1 MFTLSEV
8 SEHNTEDS
16 CWVILYGKVYDV
28 RPFGPCL
35 NKFKSTNFHEVTGI
49 LNNHPGGTQAILRWG
64 GRDATEEFDM
74 IHPSETLK
82 EIEDSYLGTVEPQ
95 EQPIADST
103 PEEITQAPLSTLL
116 NLDEIEA
123 AATKVISKKAWGYY
137 FSAADDKISK
147 HLNTQAYR
155 SILFRPRV
163 FVDCRTC
170 ELETDLL
177 GHKVGLPVFVSP
189 TAMARLGHPAGEKGI
204 AKGCRSFGGLQI
216 IANNSSLSPEEIV
229 ASAPS
234 TQIFGWQLY
243 VQLNR
248 QLSESMLARV
258 NRLDRIKF
266 IVLTLDAPVSGKRED
281 DERINI
287 QANTAASVSTQLF
300 AGTDPSLTWADT
312 LQWLSQQTTK
322 PIVLKGIQTHEDA
335 ILAARHAPLVKGIV
349 LSNHGGRSLDTAPP
363 AVHTLLELRKYC
375 PGVFDK
381 VEVWVDGGIRRG
393 TDAVKALCLGA
404 KAIGIGRPAL
414 WGLAAG
420 GVEGVERTLQILSD
434 EMKTCMRLLG
444 AKTVG
449 DLGPHHV
456 NTAILQQQIYGGS
469 SHLADETRG
478 FMKGKL

>member
-1 MFTLSEV
+1 
-8 SEHNTEDS
+8 
-16 CWVILYGKVYDV
+16 
-28 RPFGPCL
+28 
-35 NKFKSTNFHEVTGI
+35 
-49 LNNHPGGTQAILRWG
+49 
-64 GRDATEEFDM
+64 M
-74 IHPSETLK
+74 IHPPETLK
-82 EIEDSYLGTVEPQ
+82 VIEQSSVGTVESQ
-95 EQPIADST
+95 EPPVMDST
-103 PEEITQAPLSTLL
+103 PEESIQAPLSTLL
-116 NLDEIEA
+116 NLDEIQA
-123 AATKVISKKAWGYY
+123 AATKIISKKAWGYY

-147 HLNTQAYR
+147 YLNTQAYR
-155 SILFRPRV
+155 SIVFRPRV

-170 ELETDLL
+170 TLETNLL
-177 GHKVGLPVFVSP
+177 GHKVGLPIFVSP
-189 TAMARLGHPAGEKGI
+189 TAMARLGHPAGERGI
-204 AKGCRSFGGLQI
+204 AEGCRLFGGLQI

-229 ASAPS
+229 GNAPP

-248 QLSESMLARV
+248 RLSESILARA
-258 NRLDRIKF
+258 NQLDQIKF

-312 LQWLSQQTTK
+312 LEWLSHHTTK

-335 ILAARHAPLVKGIV
+335 ILAAQYAPLVKGIV

-375 PGVFDK
+375 PDVFNK

-404 KAIGIGRPAL
+404 KAVGIGRPAL

-420 GVEGVERTLQILSD
+420 GVEGVERTLQS
-434 EMKTCMRLLG
+434 LLCCS
-444 AKTVG
+444 K
-449 DLGPHHV
+449 
-456 NTAILQQQIYGGS
+456 I
-469 SHLADETRG
+469 
-478 FMKGKL
+478 